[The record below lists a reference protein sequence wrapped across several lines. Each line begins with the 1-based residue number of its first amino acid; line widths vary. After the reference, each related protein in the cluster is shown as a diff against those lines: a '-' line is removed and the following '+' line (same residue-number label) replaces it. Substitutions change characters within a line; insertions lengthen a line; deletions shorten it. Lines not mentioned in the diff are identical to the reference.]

1 MKEQTASKVPQ
12 IRFKGF
18 DGEWEEKTLGDLGSF
33 KNGMNFGKEAMGHG
47 NPFVN
52 LQNVFGQFE
61 VDDKKLELAESSSVQ
76 RREYNLLKGDVLF
89 IRSSVKPEGV
99 GETALITK
107 TLMDTTYS
115 GFIIRY
121 RPEVMMSHDFNR
133 IAYRTTVVRKQILAN
148 ASRSANT
155 NINQNALKKI
165 ALRIPNFEEQT
176 QIGEYF
182 RELDS
187 LIGLHQRKHDKLVTL
202 KKAMLQKM
210 FPHPGTTTP
219 EIRFKEFEGDWVEKK
234 LGELMPITSA
244 ARVHKH
250 EWTRSGVPFFRT
262 SDVVSLYKGEENA
275 GAFISLDL
283 YEKLSDKIGRIK
295 RGDILITGGGSI
307 GIPYLAKSDDPLY
320 FKDADLLWLK
330 VPESIDSIY
339 LYTFFSSDPFR
350 EYLGSISHIG
360 TIGHYTVEQAKKT
373 PLTIPLQAEQQKIG
387 SYFRTLDE
395 LITKH
400 AIQLQKL
407 QQIKSACLEKMFV

>member
-1 MKEQTASKVPQ
+1 MAEQIDSKIPK

-18 DGEWEEKTLGDLGSF
+18 EGEWEDKTLGDLGSF

-165 ALRIPNFEEQT
+165 ALGIPSFEEQT
-176 QIGEYF
+176 QIGGYF
-182 RELDS
+182 RELDR
-187 LIGLHQRKHDKLVTL
+187 LIGLHQRKHAKLVAL

-210 FPHPGTTTP
+210 FPQPGATTP
-219 EIRFKEFEGDWVEKK
+219 EIRFKGFSEDWNKEKLETISDSYSGGTPSVGNRAYYGGAIPFIRSAEINAISTELTITE
-234 LGELMPITSA
+234 LGLRDSA
-244 ARVHKH
+244 AKM
-250 EWTRSGVPFFRT
+250 
-262 SDVVSLYKGEENA
+262 VSE
-275 GAFISLDL
+275 
-283 YEKLSDKIGRIK
+283 
-295 RGDILITGGGSI
+295 GDILYALYGATSGEV
-307 GIPYLAKSDDPLY
+307 GISQINGAINQAVLAIKPHSGY
-320 FKDADLLWLK
+320 SSQFIATWLRNRK
-330 VPESIDSIY
+330 VEI
-339 LYTFFSSDPFR
+339 
-350 EYLGSISHIG
+350 IG
-360 TIGHYTVEQAKKT
+360 TY
-373 PLTIPLQAEQQKIG
+373 LQGGQGNLSGAIVKSLHVDLPCIEEQQKIG
-387 SYFRTLDE
+387 THFRQLDE
-395 LITKH
+395 LISKH

-407 QQIKSACLEKMFV
+407 KQIKSACLEKMFV